1 MYFLFLISLYVG
13 ELYNKDISSD
23 YFFSQSVQ

>member
-1 MYFLFLISLYVG
+1 MYFLFLISLYIG
-13 ELYNKDISSD
+13 EVYNQDISSH